1 MPPDSILT
9 CLHCSPQNFF
19 LACIVTLLMLMML
32 LLLLLLLLG
41 RAASI
46 GRSLRLPMFRGLGL
60 YVSVCWSQPRALQ
73 KPLNRDSV
81 WGCGLWGTSKPCSRW
96 GGGVRVPQQ
105 EVALYGRH
113 VPDAHGQWTLP
124 SAPTG
129 CNHWGRTGNE
139 T

>member
-46 GRSLRLPMFRGLGL
+46 GRSLRLPMLRGL
-60 YVSVCWSQPRALQ
+60 SVCLLVTTASFAKTAESRFRL
-73 KPLNRDSV
+73 
-81 WGCGLWGTSKPCSRW
+81 GLW
-96 GGGVRVPQQ
+96 
-105 EVALYGRH
+105 
-113 VPDAHGQWTLP
+113 TL
-124 SAPTG
+124 
-129 CNHWGRTGNE
+129 E
-139 T
+139 DQ